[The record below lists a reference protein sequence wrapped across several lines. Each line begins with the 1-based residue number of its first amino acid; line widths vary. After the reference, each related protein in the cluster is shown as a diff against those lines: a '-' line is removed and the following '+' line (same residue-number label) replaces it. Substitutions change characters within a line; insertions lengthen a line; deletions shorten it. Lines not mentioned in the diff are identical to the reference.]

1 MYHGRS
7 SALVSEKI
15 IHSKTVYLQ
24 RALYTHKQETLISVN
39 TFYLGGLHV
48 HKGGGG
54 GKLSKINLQNQCTNI
69 LILKCCLGFSL
80 FLLSLDQHTI

>member
-1 MYHGRS
+1 M
-7 SALVSEKI
+7 SEKI

-39 TFYLGGLHV
+39 TFYLGGLPV

-54 GKLSKINLQNQCTNI
+54 EVI
-69 LILKCCLGFSL
+69 
-80 FLLSLDQHTI
+80 